1 MVMTYDPGMDS
12 MSTPIENLVTEPSVN
27 EELAL
32 QALARNE
39 EKPNERKNL
48 IPTGLLPPEALVAP
62 EKNLDESQM
71 ADFST
76 AIEDVMPGPGRM
88 MQDEVMGP
96 PMGPSA
102 MMQQGNKPTPR
113 ADGGSKG
120 GRSKNPFGLSDDQ
133 FLAALAGV
141 AGVIAFSKPV
151 QGKLSTMVP
160 KFLGESG
167 EVSTTGLA
175 VTALLAAIIF
185 YFAKQFLKD
194 RA

>member
-1 MVMTYDPGMDS
+1 MQSYDPNVSDLA
-12 MSTPIENLVTEPSVN
+12 TPMPTPQN
-27 EELAL
+27 EDTPGK
-32 QALARNE
+32 RTV
-39 EKPNERKNL
+39 
-48 IPTGLLPPEALVAP
+48 PTGLIREAPPSP

-76 AIEDVMPGPGRM
+76 PIEEVMPGPGRM

-102 MMQQGNKPTPR
+102 MMQGNKPTPR
-113 ADGGSKG
+113 DDGGAKG
-120 GRSKNPFGLSDDQ
+120 GRSKNPFGLTDDQ

-160 KFLGESG
+160 KFLGETG

>member
-1 MVMTYDPGMDS
+1 MVVTYDPGVDS
-12 MSTPIENLVTEPSVN
+12 MSTPIEPSVN

-39 EKPNERKNL
+39 EKPSERKNL

-102 MMQQGNKPTPR
+102 MMQGNKPTPR
-113 ADGGSKG
+113 DDGAKGS
-120 GRSKNPFGLSDDQ
+120 RSKNPLGLTDDQ
-133 FLAALAGV
+133 FMAVLAGV

-194 RA
+194 KA

>member
-1 MVMTYDPGMDS
+1 MVLTYDPGMDS
-12 MSTPIENLVTEPSVN
+12 MSTPIENLVSETSVN

-39 EKPNERKNL
+39 EKPSERKNL

-102 MMQQGNKPTPR
+102 MMQGNKPTPR
-113 ADGGSKG
+113 DGGAKG
-120 GRSKNPFGLSDDQ
+120 SRSKNPLGLTDDQ
-133 FLAALAGV
+133 FMAVLAGV

-151 QGKLSTMVP
+151 QGKLSTMIP
-160 KFLGESG
+160 KFLGDSG
-167 EVSTTGLA
+167 EVSTTGMA

-194 RA
+194 KA

>member
-1 MVMTYDPGMDS
+1 MVLTYDPGMDS
-12 MSTPIENLVTEPSVN
+12 MSTPIETSVN

-32 QALARNE
+32 QALARSE
-39 EKPNERKNL
+39 EKPSERKNL

-96 PMGPSA
+96 PMGPSV
-102 MMQQGNKPTPR
+102 MMQGNKPTPR
-113 ADGGSKG
+113 DDGSSSKG
-120 GRSKNPFGLSDDQ
+120 GRSKNPFGLTDDQ

-175 VTALLAAIIF
+175 VTALIAAIIF

>member
-1 MVMTYDPGMDS
+1 MRNSPFRRSRATKKS
-12 MSTPIENLVTEPSVN
+12 RASARISFR
-27 EELAL
+27 LACSRQRRSSRL
-32 QALARNE
+32 
-39 EKPNERKNL
+39 K
-48 IPTGLLPPEALVAP
+48 
-62 EKNLDESQM
+62 KNLDESQM

-102 MMQQGNKPTPR
+102 MMQGNKPTPR
-113 ADGGSKG
+113 DDGAKGS
-120 GRSKNPFGLSDDQ
+120 RSKNPLGLTDDQ
-133 FLAALAGV
+133 FMAVLAGV

-160 KFLGESG
+160 KFLGDSG

-194 RA
+194 KA

>member
-1 MVMTYDPGMDS
+1 MVLTYDPNIDS
-12 MSTPIENLVTEPSVN
+12 MSTPIENLATEPSVN
-27 EELAL
+27 EELAR
-32 QALARNE
+32 QALARN

-48 IPTGLLPPEALVAP
+48 VPTGLLPPEALVMP

-76 AIEDVMPGPGRM
+76 PIEEVMPGPGRM

-96 PMGPSA
+96 PMGPS
-102 MMQQGNKPTPR
+102 MMMQGNKPTPR
-113 ADGGSKG
+113 DDSGSKSA
-120 GRSKNPFGLSDDQ
+120 RSKNPFGLTDDQ

-194 RA
+194 KA